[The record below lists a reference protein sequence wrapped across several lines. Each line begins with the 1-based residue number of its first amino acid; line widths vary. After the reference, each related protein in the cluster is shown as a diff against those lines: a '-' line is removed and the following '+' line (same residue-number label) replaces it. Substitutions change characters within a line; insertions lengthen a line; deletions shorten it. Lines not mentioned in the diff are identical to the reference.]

1 MSSSS
6 LNIQIRTRLHVMSM
20 ERSKWMQFSPNVPVG
35 MQTDTTGA
43 QMCYNWK
50 LSKTGWCTALDRKV
64 LQHLPS
70 SRPEHQWLCVRYGLG
85 ACANVL

>member
-20 ERSKWMQFSPNVPVG
+20 ERSKWMQFNPNVPVG

-43 QMCYNWK
+43 QMCPK
-50 LSKTGWCTALDRKV
+50 LVGAQPWTGRSCSICQAAAQSISGFVSDM
-64 LQHLPS
+64 
-70 SRPEHQWLCVRYGLG
+70 G
-85 ACANVL
+85 